1 MTAFLITTV
10 MVAGAAES
18 MATLRALRDAQA
30 AYARQDYA
38 LAVWNYDRAALVL
51 RARPQL
57 RQARAE
63 ALSLSVG
70 QRTWLEGELRL
81 ADGDWLGAVEF
92 LSQLSPDDPHAA
104 AAHGLIDEALA
115 YRQSDLT
122 ARAALQARDD
132 RAWREEERARVRAAA
147 LRALVQT
154 LESERAG
161 APGRVGIYF
170 RDLRDGTTIDLGGD
184 QEYVAAS
191 VYKLAVLAAV
201 YHAESLG
208 QLALTDQIAFQQGDY
223 EDGYYEDYTSGE
235 VFTVEQLVDRMI
247 QESDNTSARMLART
261 LSWGQVEQYAH
272 SLGATHALIATDN
285 QMTPEDAGA
294 LLAAIY
300 SGQVAPAADT
310 QAMLALLESTVYHD
324 GWIPAGVPQA
334 TVAHKV
340 GFYGSSINDAALIFA
355 PGHPFVLVIFTDSMG
370 AAAPALLQ
378 TVAAQVYAFVIAPVT
393 P

>member
-1 MTAFLITTV
+1 VTVFLITTA

-18 MATLRALRDAQA
+18 IANLRALRDAQA
-30 AYARQDYA
+30 AYARQDYG
-38 LAVWNYDRAALVL
+38 LAVWNYDHAALVL

-57 RQARAE
+57 RQARAG
-63 ALSLSVG
+63 AVSLSVA

-81 ADGDWLGAVEF
+81 ADGDWLGAVAF

-115 YRQSDLT
+115 YRQNDLV
-122 ARAALQARDD
+122 ARAALQGRDD
-132 RAWREEERARVRAAA
+132 RVWREEERARVRAAA

-184 QEYVAAS
+184 QAYVAAS
-191 VYKLAVLAAV
+191 VYKLAVLAAL
-201 YHAESLG
+201 YHAESQG
-208 QLALTDQIAFQQGDY
+208 QLALTDQVAFQPADY
-223 EDGYYEDYTSGE
+223 EDGYFADYTNGQA
-235 VFTVEQLVDRMI
+235 FTVEQLVDRMI

-272 SLGATHALIATDN
+272 ALGASHAVIASDN

-300 SGQVAPAADT
+300 SGQVAPAAET
-310 QAMLALLESTVYHD
+310 QAMISLLGSSVYHD
-324 GWIPAGVPQA
+324 GWIPAGIPQA
-334 TVAHKV
+334 AVAHKV
-340 GFYGSSINDAALIFA
+340 GFYGPAINDAALVFA
-355 PGHPFVLVIFTDSMG
+355 PEHPFVLVIFTDSTG
-370 AAAPALLQ
+370 AAAPGLLQ
-378 TVAAQVYAFVIAPVT
+378 TVAAQVYAFVTAPVT